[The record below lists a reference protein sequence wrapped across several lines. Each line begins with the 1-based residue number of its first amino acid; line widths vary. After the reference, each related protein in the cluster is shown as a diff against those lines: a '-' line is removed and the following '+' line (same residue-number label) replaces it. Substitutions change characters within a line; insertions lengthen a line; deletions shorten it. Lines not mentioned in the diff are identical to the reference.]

1 MAELDSFLPLIRGR
15 LPGCPETLLR
25 DAALAAAI
33 EFCKRTQLLTQ
44 TVEVEVVAGEPA
56 VTLYPD
62 SDVHW
67 EVLEVR
73 RGTSPLTGLNRREF
87 IVQDL
92 GMETGKPQYYYLEGD
107 RSLLLLPIP
116 ESAETLSALVTLR
129 PKDTAQRV
137 HDVLYSDFREVIA
150 AGARAWVRRN
160 HGEWSELRLEGQ
172 DRQLFENAIHNQNI
186 RRAHG
191 GAGVALRV
199 RSHSF

>member
-1 MAELDSFLPLIRGR
+1 MSATTASVVRNSAAMEAAFCNAERVTFTGSVMPASMR
-15 LPGCPETLLR
+15 LTYSPV
-25 DAALAAAI
+25 AAL
-33 EFCKRTQLLTQ
+33 RPS
-44 TVEVEVVAGEPA
+44 PA
-56 VTLYPD
+56 
-62 SDVHW
+62 
-67 EVLEVR
+67 
-73 RGTSPLTGLNRREF
+73 
-87 IVQDL
+87 
-92 GMETGKPQYYYLEGD
+92 
-107 RSLLLLPIP
+107 

>member
-1 MAELDSFLPLIRGR
+1 MATLDSFLPLIRGR

-44 TVEVEVVAGEPA
+44 AVEVEVVAGEPT

-160 HGEWSELRLEGQ
+160 HGDWSEPRLEGQ
-172 DRQLFENAIHNQNI
+172 DRQLFEHAIHNQNI
-186 RRAHG
+186 RRARG

-199 RSHSF
+199 RAHPF

>member
-25 DAALAAAI
+25 DATLAAAI

-44 TVEVEVVAGEPA
+44 TVEVEVVAGEPN

-62 SDVHW
+62 SDVYW

-73 RGTSPLTGLNRREF
+73 RASTRLTPLNRQEV

-129 PKDTAQRV
+129 PKDTAARLD
-137 HDVLYSDFREVIA
+137 DVLYSDFREVIA

-160 HGEWSELRLEGQ
+160 HGEWSEPSLEGQ

-186 RRAHG
+186 RRARG

-199 RSHSF
+199 RAHSF

>member
-1 MAELDSFLPLIRGR
+1 MATLDAFLPLVRGR

-25 DAALAAAI
+25 DATRAAAI

-67 EVLEVR
+67 EVLDVR

-129 PKDTAQRV
+129 PKDTATRL
-137 HDVLYSDFREVIA
+137 DDALYSDFREVIA

-160 HGEWSELRLEGQ
+160 HGEWSEPSLEGL
-172 DRQLFENAIHNQNI
+172 DRQTFEHAIHNQNI
-186 RRAHG
+186 RRARG

-199 RSHSF
+199 RAHSF

>member
-1 MAELDSFLPLIRGR
+1 MTPLDDFLPLIRGR

-25 DAALAAAI
+25 DATLAAAI

-44 TVEVEVVAGEPA
+44 TVEVEVVAGEPN

-62 SDVHW
+62 SDVYW

-73 RGTSPLTGLNRREF
+73 RASTRLTPLNRQEV

-186 RRAHG
+186 RRARG
-191 GAGVALRV
+191 GTGVALRV

>member
-44 TVEVEVVAGEPA
+44 AVEVEVVAGEPT

-62 SDVHW
+62 SNVHW

>member
-1 MAELDSFLPLIRGR
+1 MTPLDGFLPLIRGR

-67 EVLEVR
+67 EVLSVW
-73 RGTSPLTGLNRREF
+73 RGSSHLTGLNRREF
-87 IVQDL
+87 VLQNLGQD
-92 GMETGKPQYYYLEGD
+92 TGAPGYYYLEGD
-107 RSLLLLPIP
+107 RTLVLGPLPD
-116 ESAETLSALVTLR
+116 ANETLSALVTLR
-129 PKDTAQRV
+129 PKDTATRV
-137 HDVLYSDFREVIA
+137 ADALYSDFREVIA

-160 HGEWSELRLEGQ
+160 HGEWSEPSLEGQ
-172 DRQLFENAIHNQNI
+172 DRQLFEHAIHNQNI
-186 RRAHG
+186 RRARG
-191 GAGVALRV
+191 GTGVALRV

>member
-1 MAELDSFLPLIRGR
+1 MTPLDDFLPLIRGR

-44 TVEVEVVAGEPA
+44 AVEVEVVAGEPT

>member
-44 TVEVEVVAGEPA
+44 AVEVEVVAGEPT

>member
-1 MAELDSFLPLIRGR
+1 MTELDSFLPLIRGR

-44 TVEVEVVAGEPA
+44 AVEVEVVAGEPT

>member
-1 MAELDSFLPLIRGR
+1 MTPLDDFLPLIRGR

-25 DAALAAAI
+25 DATLAAAI

-44 TVEVEVVAGEPA
+44 TVEVEVVAGEPN

-62 SDVHW
+62 SDVYW

-73 RGTSPLTGLNRREF
+73 RASTRLTPLNRQEV

-150 AGARAWVRRN
+150 VSGA
-160 HGEWSELRLEGQ
+160 S
-172 DRQLFENAIHNQNI
+172 
-186 RRAHG
+186 
-191 GAGVALRV
+191 
-199 RSHSF
+199 

>member
-1 MAELDSFLPLIRGR
+1 MTPLDDFLPLIRGR

-25 DAALAAAI
+25 DATRAAAI

-67 EVLEVR
+67 EVLDVR
-73 RGTSPLTGLNRREF
+73 RASTRLTPLNRQEV

-116 ESAETLSALVTLR
+116 ESAEILSALVTLR
-129 PKDTAQRV
+129 PKDTATRL
-137 HDVLYSDFREVIA
+137 DDALYSDFREVIA

-160 HGEWSELRLEGQ
+160 HGDWSEPSLEGH
-172 DRQLFENAIHNQNI
+172 DRKLFEDAIHNQNI
-186 RRAHG
+186 RRARG

-199 RSHSF
+199 RAQPF

>member
-1 MAELDSFLPLIRGR
+1 MVTLDSFLPLIRGR

-44 TVEVEVVAGEPA
+44 AVEVEVVAGEPT

>member
-1 MAELDSFLPLIRGR
+1 MATLDAFLPLIRGR

-25 DAALAAAI
+25 DATRAAAI

-67 EVLEVR
+67 EVLDVR

-129 PKDTAQRV
+129 PKDTATRL
-137 HDVLYSDFREVIA
+137 DDALYSDFREVIA

-160 HGEWSELRLEGQ
+160 HGEWSEPSLEGL
-172 DRQLFENAIHNQNI
+172 DRQTFEHAIHNQNI
-186 RRAHG
+186 RRARG

-199 RSHSF
+199 RAHSF

>member
-1 MAELDSFLPLIRGR
+1 MTPLDSFLPLIRGR

-44 TVEVEVVAGEPA
+44 AVEVEVVAGEPT

>member
-1 MAELDSFLPLIRGR
+1 MTPLDDFLPLIRGR

-25 DAALAAAI
+25 DATRAAAI

-44 TVEVEVVAGEPA
+44 TVEVEVVAGEPN

-67 EVLEVR
+67 EVLDVR
-73 RGTSPLTGLNRREF
+73 RGPSPLTGLNRREF
-87 IVQDL
+87 ILQNLGQDA
-92 GMETGKPQYYYLEGD
+92 GKPGYYYLEGD
-107 RSLLLLPIP
+107 RTLVLGPLPD
-116 ESAETLSALVTLR
+116 ANETLSALVTLR
-129 PKDTAQRV
+129 PKDTATRLD
-137 HDVLYSDFREVIA
+137 DVLYSDFREVIA

-160 HGEWSELRLEGQ
+160 HGEWSEPSLEGQ
-172 DRQLFENAIHNQNI
+172 DRQVFEHAIHNQNI
-186 RRAHG
+186 RRARG

>member
-1 MAELDSFLPLIRGR
+1 MATLDSFLPLIRGR

-44 TVEVEVVAGEPA
+44 AVEVEVVAGEPT

-160 HGEWSELRLEGQ
+160 HGDWSEPSLEGH
-172 DRQLFENAIHNQNI
+172 DRKLFEDAIHNQNI
-186 RRAHG
+186 QRARG

-199 RSHSF
+199 RAHSF

>member
-1 MAELDSFLPLIRGR
+1 MTELDSFLPLIRGR

-44 TVEVEVVAGEPA
+44 TVEVEVVAGEPT

>member
-1 MAELDSFLPLIRGR
+1 MATLDSFLPLVRGR
-15 LPGCPETLLR
+15 IPGCPEMILENAVR
-25 DAALAAAI
+25 DACI
-33 EFCKRTQLLTQ
+33 EFCKRTQLLTERVDVD
-44 TVEVEVVAGEPA
+44 VEAGEPL
-56 VTLYPD
+56 VTLFPG
-62 SDVHW
+62 SELHWDV
-67 EVLEVR
+67 LDLR
-73 RGTSPLTGLNRREF
+73 RANTRLTPLNRQEV

-92 GMETGKPQYYYLEGD
+92 GLETGQPQYYYLEGD

-186 RRAHG
+186 RRARG

>member
-1 MAELDSFLPLIRGR
+1 MTPLDDFLPLIRGR

-160 HGEWSELRLEGQ
+160 HGEWSEPSLEGQ

>member
-1 MAELDSFLPLIRGR
+1 MTPLDDFLPLIRGR

-25 DAALAAAI
+25 DATLAAAI

-44 TVEVEVVAGEPA
+44 TVEVEVVAGEPN

-62 SDVHW
+62 SDVYW

-73 RGTSPLTGLNRREF
+73 RASTRLTPLNRQEV

-129 PKDTAQRV
+129 PKDTAARLD
-137 HDVLYSDFREVIA
+137 DVLYSDFREVIA

-160 HGEWSELRLEGQ
+160 HGEWSEPSLEGQ

-186 RRAHG
+186 RRARG

-199 RSHSF
+199 RAHSF

>member
-1 MAELDSFLPLIRGR
+1 MTPLDDFLPLIRGR

-25 DAALAAAI
+25 DATLAAAI

-44 TVEVEVVAGEPA
+44 TVEVEVVAGEPN

-62 SDVHW
+62 SDVYW

-73 RGTSPLTGLNRREF
+73 RASTRLTPLNRQEV

-186 RRAHG
+186 RRARG